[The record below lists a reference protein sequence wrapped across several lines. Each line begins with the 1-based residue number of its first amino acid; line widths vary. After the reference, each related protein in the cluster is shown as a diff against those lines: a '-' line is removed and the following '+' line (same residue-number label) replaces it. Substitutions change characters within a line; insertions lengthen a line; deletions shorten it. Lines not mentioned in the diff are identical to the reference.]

1 MKAFLISLALL
12 AASAGGAAAQTYWEG
27 ASNPAGTAI
36 INTDAIEVA
45 GDKRTAAISLILPKD
60 AQIGGKPVAVLI
72 TRQEFDCAAHTSRS
86 LGLAV
91 YSETA
96 EMVVSSEQ
104 VQEAGAP
111 LEEGSAG
118 WTNMLIVCATPET
131 RARYGKSLA
140 GQAFRDIMNRVRS
153 TTPATAAPGMP

>member
-1 MKAFLISLALL
+1 MKSMVLVLSLL
-12 AASAGGAAAQTYWEG
+12 AVSAGAAAAQTYWEG

-36 INTDAIEVA
+36 INVDAIEIA

-72 TRQEFDCAAHTSRS
+72 TRQEFDCVAHTSRS

-96 EMVVSSEQ
+96 EMVVSSDQ
-104 VQEAGAP
+104 VQAEGAP
-111 LEEGSAG
+111 IEEGSAG
-118 WTNMLIVCATPET
+118 WTNMQIICSAPES
-131 RARYGKSLA
+131 RGAFGKSLA
-140 GQAFRDIMNRVRS
+140 GQPFRDIMNRVRS
-153 TTPATAAPGMP
+153 APAATATPGLP